1 MTLPIKLIS
10 TDFDGTIYAGEHPPV
25 PAQLQRLIAQ
35 FQAHGAKWI
44 INTGRDLSSLMETL
58 GRAHLAVKP
67 DYLVLVEREIYCH
80 HDSQY
85 VEVTDWNSRCTLAHS
100 EVFTRVRQDLP
111 RLIDWVQKRYSAT
124 IYEDAYSPFCLIAES
139 YDDADAMHRFLEL
152 YCEEVPHLSVVRND
166 VYIRFSHAG
175 FNKGTALREVSRLLG
190 IDREHVLAA
199 GDHWND
205 VPMLSNECARWLV
218 APANAIDPVKELVL
232 RQNGHVTRFN
242 HGDGVADGLLHC
254 LLEGGVDWWNK

>member
-10 TDFDGTIYAGEHPPV
+10 TDFDGTLYAGENPPV
-25 PAQLQRLIAQ
+25 PVRLQRLIAY
-35 FQAHGAKWI
+35 FQSHGAKWI

-85 VEVTDWNSRCTLAHS
+85 VELADWNSRCTRAHG

-111 RLIDWVQKRYSAT
+111 RLVDWVQKRYAAT
-124 IYEDAYSPFCLIAES
+124 IYEDAFSPFCLIAES
-139 YDDADAMHRFLEL
+139 YADADAIHRFLEM
-152 YCEEVPHLSVVRND
+152 YCDEVPHLSVVRND
-166 VYIRFSHAG
+166 VYIRFSHGA
-175 FNKGTALREVSRLLG
+175 FNKGTALCEVARLLG
-190 IDREHVLAA
+190 VSREHVLAA

-205 VPMLSNECARWLV
+205 VPMLSEQCARWLV

-232 RQNGHVTRFN
+232 RQNGYVSRFN
-242 HGDGVADGLLHC
+242 CGDGVADGLIRSLR
-254 LLEGGVDWWNK
+254 ENGIDWREK